1 MIITLTRRAL
11 SAALLALLATA
22 PAFAQPDWPIR
33 PVTVVVPF
41 AAGGSTDVVA
51 RILTQQLSTNLG
63 QQFLVD
69 NRAGAVGTL
78 GFAAVARSEPDG
90 YTLGLG
96 PGSTYAMAPHLHKV
110 PYDAERAF
118 AGIGPIATMPMFMVV
133 PRDFPARTLPE
144 FLELAKRPGSTVSYG
159 HGGVGS
165 SMHLAVELFLQV
177 AGVKVQGVSYRGSAP
192 AIQGMLTGDTQMTMP
207 PASAVM
213 AFIKSG
219 DVRAIAVSSKER
231 SSLAP
236 DVPTVAEQGFP
247 DYEVLEEVALVAP
260 AATPEPIMRRLN
272 QATVAAFTNP
282 DVQKRLAALGVTPA
296 VGQVENWPAYITA
309 ENRKW
314 REVIR
319 SHNITAE

>member
-1 MIITLTRRAL
+1 MTIALTRRAL
-11 SAALLALLATA
+11 GAAALALLTAT
-22 PAFAQPDWPIR
+22 PAGAQQDWPDR

-41 AAGGSTDVVA
+41 AAGGSTDAVA
-51 RILTQQLSTNLG
+51 RILAQQLSTDLG

-69 NRAGAVGTL
+69 NRAGAVGTI
-78 GFAAVARSEPDG
+78 GFAAVARAEPDG
-90 YTLGLG
+90 YMLGLG
-96 PGSTYAMAPHLHKV
+96 PGSTYAMAPHLYKL

-118 AGIGPIATMPMFMVV
+118 TGIGPIATMPMFMVV

-144 FLELAKRPGSTVSYG
+144 FLELAKRPGSTISYA
-159 HGGVGS
+159 HAGVGS

-177 AGVKVQGVSYRGSAP
+177 AGIEVQGVSYRGAAP
-192 AIQGMLTGDTQMTMP
+192 AIQGLFSGDTQMTMP

-219 DVRAIAVSSKER
+219 DVRAIAVSTKER

-247 DYEVLEEVALVAP
+247 DYEVVEELALVAP
-260 AATPEPIMRRLN
+260 AGTPEPIMRRLN
-272 QATVAAFTNP
+272 EATAAAFANP
-282 DVQKRLAALGVTPA
+282 EVRQRLAALAVTPA
-296 VGQVENWPAYITA
+296 VGRVEDWPAYITA

-319 SHNITAE
+319 TRNITLQ

>member
-1 MIITLTRRAL
+1 
-11 SAALLALLATA
+11 
-22 PAFAQPDWPIR
+22 
-33 PVTVVVPF
+33 
-41 AAGGSTDVVA
+41 
-51 RILTQQLSTNLG
+51 
-63 QQFLVD
+63 
-69 NRAGAVGTL
+69 
-78 GFAAVARSEPDG
+78 
-90 YTLGLG
+90 
-96 PGSTYAMAPHLHKV
+96 V

-144 FLELAKRPGSTVSYG
+144 FLELAKRPGSTVSYAHAG
-159 HGGVGS
+159 AGS

-177 AGVKVQGVSYRGSAP
+177 AGVEVQGVSYRGAAP
-192 AIQGMLTGDTQMTMP
+192 AIQGLFTGDTQMTMP

-219 DVRAIAVSSKER
+219 DVRAIAVSTKER

-247 DYEVLEEVALVAP
+247 DYEVLEELALVAP

-272 QATVAAFTNP
+272 QATAAAFANP
-282 DVQKRLAALGVTPA
+282 DVQKRLAALAVTPA
-296 VGQVENWPAYITA
+296 VGLVENWPAYITA
-309 ENRKW
+309 ENKKW

-319 SHNITAE
+319 SRNITAK

>member
-1 MIITLTRRAL
+1 MTIMLSRRVL
-11 SAALLALLATA
+11 SAALLALLTAT
-22 PAFAQPDWPIR
+22 PARAQQDWPDR

-41 AAGGSTDVVA
+41 AAGGSTDAVA
-51 RILTQQLSTNLG
+51 RILAQQLSTDLG

-69 NRAGAVGTL
+69 NRAGAVGTI
-78 GFAAVARSEPDG
+78 GFAAVARAEPDG
-90 YTLGLG
+90 YMLGLG
-96 PGSTYAMAPHLHKV
+96 PGSTYAMAPHLYRL

-118 AGIGPIATMPMFMVV
+118 VGIGPIATMPMFMVV

-144 FLELAKRPGSTVSYG
+144 FLELAKRPGSTVSYA
-159 HGGVGS
+159 HAGVGS

-177 AGVKVQGVSYRGSAP
+177 AGIEVQGVSYRGAAP
-192 AIQGMLTGDTQMTMP
+192 AIQGLFSGDTQMTMP

-219 DVRAIAVSSKER
+219 DVRAIAVSTKER

-247 DYEVLEEVALVAP
+247 DYEVLEELALVAP
-260 AATPEPIMRRLN
+260 AGTPEPILRRLN
-272 QATVAAFTNP
+272 QATAAAFANP
-282 DVQKRLAALGVTPA
+282 EVQQRLAALAVTPA
-296 VGQVENWPAYITA
+296 VGRVEDWPAYITA

-319 SHNITAE
+319 TRNITLQ